1 MNEIKCPKCG
11 AQFQVDESDWAD
23 IAKQVRDAEFD
34 SAIKQGVELA
44 RAEGELA
51 SADKDKR
58 IAELETQVELQKK
71 QASAEAKADLEK
83 LKAQLAAVEAQRK
96 AELDAAKAT
105 HEAEMA
111 SERVKHESQLK
122 DATAEAVA
130 ASDRLRLELDAANE
144 KHKAELEQVKAQ
156 AKADMV
162 ESQSELQNLLVAKDA
177 EIRARDQEI
186 VNMREMR
193 SKITVKL
200 LGESLEQ
207 HCETEFNQIRAL
219 AFPRAEFG
227 KDNDTVEG
235 TKGDYIFREFDEDG
249 VELVSIM
256 FEMKNEADDSTRK
269 KKNSDHFKKLDA
281 DRRKKNCEYAV
292 LVSLLESDSELY
304 NRGIVDVSYEYDKM
318 YVIRPQFFIPLISLL
333 SNEAKKAA
341 AYKHE
346 LEMVRQQNIDV
357 TDFEER
363 LEDFKEKFGTNYRR
377 AADRFQ
383 KAIDEIDKSIE
394 HLNKIKENLL
404 GSERNLRLAND
415 KAEALTVKRLTRGN
429 ATMKEKFKELEA
441 AKAED
446 SGPEEVAAQVEVPEA
461 EEAKPKPKKTTRR
474 KAPRRTDVRGQ
485 S

>member
-34 SAIKQGVELA
+34 SAIRQGVQLA

-71 QASAEAKADLEK
+71 QATAEAKADIEK
-83 LKAQLAAVEAQRK
+83 LKAELK
-96 AELDAAKAT
+96 AERAT
-105 HEAEMA
+105 HASEMEAERA
-111 SERVKHESQLK
+111 KHESRLK

-130 ASDRLRLELDAANE
+130 ASDKLKVELDAAKATHE
-144 KHKAELEQVKAQ
+144 AELEQVKAQ

-162 ESQSELQNLLVAKDA
+162 ESQAELQNLLSAKDA

-219 AFPRAEFG
+219 AFPRAEFD
-227 KDNDTVEG
+227 KDNEAVEG

-341 AYKHE
+341 GYKHE

-429 ATMKEKFKELEA
+429 ATMREKFKELEA
-441 AKAED
+441 A
-446 SGPEEVAAQVEVPEA
+446 GLEEVAAQVEATEA
-461 EEAKPKPKKTTRR
+461 EEAKPKPKKATRR

>member
-34 SAIKQGVELA
+34 SAIKQGVQLA

-71 QASAEAKADLEK
+71 QATAEAKADIEK
-83 LKAQLAAVEAQRK
+83 LKAELK
-96 AELDAAKAT
+96 AERAT
-105 HEAEMA
+105 HASEMEAERA
-111 SERVKHESQLK
+111 KHESRLK

-130 ASDRLRLELDAANE
+130 ASDKLKVELDAAKATHE
-144 KHKAELEQVKAQ
+144 AELEQVKAQ

-162 ESQSELQNLLVAKDA
+162 ESQAELQNLLSAKDA

-186 VNMREMR
+186 VNMREIR

-219 AFPRAEFG
+219 AFPRAEFD
-227 KDNDTVEG
+227 KDNEAVEG

-341 AYKHE
+341 GYKHE

-429 ATMKEKFKELEA
+429 ATMREKFKELEA
-441 AKAED
+441 A
-446 SGPEEVAAQVEVPEA
+446 GLEEVAAQVEATEA
-461 EEAKPKPKKTTRR
+461 EEAKPKPKKATRR

>member
-34 SAIKQGVELA
+34 SAIKQGVQLA

-71 QASAEAKADLEK
+71 QAAAEAKADIEK
-83 LKAQLAAVEAQRK
+83 LKAELK
-96 AELDAAKAT
+96 AERDT
-105 HEAEMA
+105 HASEMEAERA
-111 SERVKHESQLK
+111 KHESRLK

-130 ASDRLRLELDAANE
+130 ASDKLKVELDAAKATHE
-144 KHKAELEQVKAQ
+144 AELEQVKAQ

-162 ESQSELQNLLVAKDA
+162 ESQAELQNLLSAKDA

-186 VNMREMR
+186 TNMREMR

-219 AFPRAEFG
+219 AFPRAEFD
-227 KDNDTVEG
+227 KDNEAVEG
-235 TKGDYIFREFDEDG
+235 TKGDYIFREFGEDG

-269 KKNSDHFKKLDA
+269 KKNSDHFKKLDS

-363 LEDFKEKFGTNYRR
+363 LEDFKEKFGINYRR

-441 AKAED
+441 AATED
-446 SGPEEVAAQVEVPEA
+446 AGLEEVAAQVEATEA
-461 EEAKPKPKKTTRR
+461 EEAKPKPKKATRR

>member
-34 SAIKQGVELA
+34 SAIKQGVQLA

-71 QASAEAKADLEK
+71 QATAEAKADIEK
-83 LKAQLAAVEAQRK
+83 LKAELK
-96 AELDAAKAT
+96 AERAT
-105 HEAEMA
+105 HASEMEAERA
-111 SERVKHESQLK
+111 KHESRLK

-130 ASDRLRLELDAANE
+130 ASDKLKVELDAAKATHE
-144 KHKAELEQVKAQ
+144 AELEQVKAQ

-162 ESQSELQNLLVAKDA
+162 ESQAELQNLLSAKDA

-186 VNMREMR
+186 TNMREMR

-219 AFPRAEFG
+219 AFPRAEFD
-227 KDNDTVEG
+227 KDNEAVEG

-341 AYKHE
+341 GYKHE

-429 ATMKEKFKELEA
+429 ATMREKFKELEA
-441 AKAED
+441 A
-446 SGPEEVAAQVEVPEA
+446 GLEEVAAQVEATEA
-461 EEAKPKPKKTTRR
+461 EEAKPKPKKATRR

>member
-34 SAIKQGVELA
+34 SAIKQGVQLA

-71 QASAEAKADLEK
+71 QATAEAKADIEK
-83 LKAQLAAVEAQRK
+83 LKAELK
-96 AELDAAKAT
+96 AERAT
-105 HEAEMA
+105 HASEMEAERA
-111 SERVKHESQLK
+111 KHESRLK

-130 ASDRLRLELDAANE
+130 ASDKLKVELDAAKATHE
-144 KHKAELEQVKAQ
+144 AELEQVKAQ

-162 ESQSELQNLLVAKDA
+162 ESQAELQNLLSAKDA

-219 AFPRAEFG
+219 AFPRAEFD
-227 KDNDTVEG
+227 KDNEAVEG

-341 AYKHE
+341 GYKHE

-429 ATMKEKFKELEA
+429 ATMREKFKELEA

-446 SGPEEVAAQVEVPEA
+446 AGPEEVAAQVEATEA

>member
-34 SAIKQGVELA
+34 SAIKQGVQLA

-71 QASAEAKADLEK
+71 QAVAEAKADIEK
-83 LKAQLAAVEAQRK
+83 LKAELK
-96 AELDAAKAT
+96 AERDT
-105 HEAEMA
+105 HASEMEAERA
-111 SERVKHESQLK
+111 KHESRLK

-130 ASDRLRLELDAANE
+130 ASDKLKVELDAAKATHE
-144 KHKAELEQVKAQ
+144 AELEQVKAQ

-162 ESQSELQNLLVAKDA
+162 ESQAELQNLLSAKDA

-219 AFPRAEFG
+219 AFPRAEFD
-227 KDNDTVEG
+227 KDNEAVEG

-341 AYKHE
+341 GYKHE

-429 ATMKEKFKELEA
+429 ATMREKFKELEA
-441 AKAED
+441 AEAED
-446 SGPEEVAAQVEVPEA
+446 AGLEEVAAQVEATEA

>member
-34 SAIKQGVELA
+34 SAIKQGVQLA

-71 QASAEAKADLEK
+71 QAAAEAKADIEK
-83 LKAQLAAVEAQRK
+83 LKAELK
-96 AELDAAKAT
+96 AERDT
-105 HEAEMA
+105 HASEMEAERA
-111 SERVKHESQLK
+111 KHESRLK

-130 ASDRLRLELDAANE
+130 ASDKLKVELDAAKATHE
-144 KHKAELEQVKAQ
+144 AELEQVKAQ

-162 ESQSELQNLLVAKDA
+162 ESQAELQNLLSAKDA

-186 VNMREMR
+186 TNMREMR

-219 AFPRAEFG
+219 AFPRAEFD
-227 KDNDTVEG
+227 KDNEAVEG

-341 AYKHE
+341 GYKHE

-429 ATMKEKFKELEA
+429 ATMREKFKELEA
-441 AKAED
+441 AEAEQPAPRKAK
-446 SGPEEVAAQVEVPEA
+446 AALKEAQAEATEA

>member
-34 SAIKQGVELA
+34 SAIKQGVQLA

-71 QASAEAKADLEK
+71 QATAEAKADIEK
-83 LKAQLAAVEAQRK
+83 LKAELK
-96 AELDAAKAT
+96 AERAT
-105 HEAEMA
+105 HASEMEAERA
-111 SERVKHESQLK
+111 KHESRLK

-130 ASDRLRLELDAANE
+130 ASDKLKVELDAAKATHE
-144 KHKAELEQVKAQ
+144 AELEQVKAQ

-162 ESQSELQNLLVAKDA
+162 ESQAELQNLLSAKDA

-186 VNMREMR
+186 TNMREMR

-219 AFPRAEFG
+219 AFPRAEFD
-227 KDNDTVEG
+227 KDNEAVEG

-341 AYKHE
+341 GYKHE

-429 ATMKEKFKELEA
+429 ATMREKFKELEA
-441 AKAED
+441 A
-446 SGPEEVAAQVEVPEA
+446 GLEEVAAQVEATEA
-461 EEAKPKPKKTTRR
+461 EDAKPKPKKATRR